1 MVASSNI
8 STFRSNFK
16 GGSRPNRFEVS
27 GRIPTPG
34 AVDINDTNTF
44 LIKASTMPPS
54 TIGIIPVPYRGRILK
69 IPGDRLFIEWDIVVI
84 DDPANGGNSD
94 LRNKFIEWS
103 HLINKHAENT
113 LDNQTYYADWSI
125 YQLEHG
131 ADKALENRKVTLH
144 NCWPVEI
151 SGIELNHDI
160 PNTLIQ
166 WNVRMAYDFWTTD
179 ANGGPKNT

>member
-27 GRIPTPG
+27 GKIPTSTPQ
-34 AVDINDTNTF
+34 DIDNSNTF

-69 IPGDRLFIEWDIVVI
+69 VPGDRLFIEWDIVII
-84 DDPANGGNSD
+84 DDPGNGAEGSD
-94 LRNKFIEWS
+94 LRNKFVEWS

-113 LDNQTYYADWSI
+113 LNNQNYYADWSI
-125 YQLEHG
+125 YQLESG
-131 ADKALENRKVTLH
+131 ADKALKNRKITLH

-151 SGIELNHDI
+151 SGIEFNHDI
-160 PNTLIQ
+160 PNTLVQ

-179 ANGGPKNT
+179 APSGPRP